1 MDIRV
6 LQTLADVEQTEV
18 SWRGLYENAA
28 NRQIFLSFDWHY
40 CWLNTFQQYVHRLF
54 VFCVYDD
61 GELVALLPLYQH
73 VREPFQL
80 RFIGTGEPEHSEV
93 CSEYHDVLVRTAS
106 SDALISTISDALNQT
121 GKALSLDNVRTDS
134 VLRLIC
140 QNVYPAELSSEQ
152 QVQTRFFLF
161 LESDELDGTRLKKKA
176 RRFYNLVSRLGGELT
191 ICDRAD
197 ELPAYMGEL
206 MSLHKKRWGKDGRST
221 IFDDE
226 DFVRFHHS
234 LAQSLLVSGELLL
247 ACLRIDGR
255 PVSAFY
261 GMAAGESV
269 FFYQSG
275 IDEGFS
281 PNVSPGTVIHYY
293 VAMEA
298 RKRGFKVYDFLGS
311 GSADDYK
318 SRLTAEQEPLM
329 RFSGYRSTFQKM
341 LCRSYHLFYKFRDKL
356 NSRL

>member
-1 MDIRV
+1 MQIRV

-18 SWRGLYENAA
+18 SWRALYENAV
-28 NRQIFLSFDWHY
+28 NRQIFLSFDWHH
-40 CWLNTFQQYVHRLF
+40 CWLKTFRPFIRRLF
-54 VFCVYDD
+54 VFCVYEDE
-61 GELVALLPLYQH
+61 ELIALLPLYQH
-73 VREPFQL
+73 VREPLQL

-93 CSEYHDVLVRTAS
+93 CSEYHDVLVRTTTS
-106 SDALISTISDALNQT
+106 NALISTISAALEQT
-121 GKALSLDNVRTDS
+121 GKALTLDNVRTDS

-140 QNVYPAELSSEQ
+140 QNVFSTALSTEQ
-152 QVQTRFFLF
+152 QVQTRFFLP
-161 LESDELDGTRLKKKA
+161 LENDELDDTRLKKKA

-191 ICDRAD
+191 ICEHAD
-197 ELPAYMGEL
+197 ELPAYMDVL
-206 MSLHKKRWGKDGRST
+206 ISLHKKRWGKDGRST
-221 IFDDE
+221 IFDDA
-226 DFVRFHHS
+226 DFIRFHQN

-298 RKRGFKVYDFLGS
+298 RKRGYKVYDFLGS

-329 RFSGYRSTFQKM
+329 RFNGYRSTFQKM
-341 LCRSYHLFYKFRDKL
+341 VCGSCRLFY
-356 NSRL
+356 RLKDRLLSPR